1 MVTKTFKK
9 LAKWENLWKTCSSHF
24 CSKYMINNCHTCQ
37 IWKRPTKSFRSQSA
51 ATFDVKMVSIYL
63 MIAVH
68 YFKFRIAHPVF
79 FFLELPLNGWKPSA
93 KQSSKNFATVST
105 ACLSCCVDSK
115 QQFNIIMVYGF
126 LNKYFSFIL
135 FSLFFFSTGRWFQH
149 IPWSKFSLKVAPESL
164 SEYLET
170 CHTSSSIPDIQIK
183 VKVNSLFSWNFKKSF
198 GCAARL
204 NI

>member
-24 CSKYMINNCHTCQ
+24 CSNYMINNCHTCQ

-79 FFLELPLNGWKPSA
+79 FFSELPLNGWKPSA

-115 QQFNIIMVYGF
+115 QQFNINGPYCF
-126 LNKYFSFIL
+126 PSKYLLSFWVNYHR
-135 FSLFFFSTGRWFQH
+135 FFFNNQVFPHRFFLIATGFRR
-149 IPWSKFSLKVAPESL
+149 SLLVF
-164 SEYLET
+164 
-170 CHTSSSIPDIQIK
+170 SIPAA
-183 VKVNSLFSWNFKKSF
+183 SLPLQNLP
-198 GCAARL
+198 RL
-204 NI
+204 QNKIEI